1 MCCVTASCSTTF
13 NFLLH
18 AVNGSELRK
27 VLFFALSVYGFF
39 LFVYEIHREP
49 LNGFAPYSH
58 GRRVWSLVWTSLKV
72 KGQGHQGQKRHF
84 LALSAACLWSMFGKT
99 SLASSILLVYFMSFV
114 SWVVWQC
121 LLCLHKNCWSLVDLS
136 ESSAVPDKAEKW
148 LLKQLWVH
156 VFWSLFTLVHVAQWA
171 FGIIGAK
178 FLQALNL
185 GTTTISI

>member
-1 MCCVTASCSTTF
+1 MLRLPCPSAPVENTHNRVSAAEPTPGNVQSRTVSSIICMCCVTASCSTTF

-72 KGQGHQGQKRHF
+72 EVKGQGHQGQKRHF

-114 SWVVWQC
+114 S
-121 LLCLHKNCWSLVDLS
+121 
-136 ESSAVPDKAEKW
+136 
-148 LLKQLWVH
+148 
-156 VFWSLFTLVHVAQWA
+156 
-171 FGIIGAK
+171 
-178 FLQALNL
+178 
-185 GTTTISI
+185 